1 MTENNKQNGTTYVGH
16 FIIDHCIGLYVERI
30 VPFNQADDSKE
41 IKDIVDA
48 HDTGI
53 WEYFVDTDLNT
64 PTYESLNL
72 TANDGAIH
80 YCIHKSRGRKLSPL
94 MFPHR
99 VTASH
104 GIEQLTE
111 SERNAIIE
119 VNKQLPVH
127 DSSSCECT
135 ACQAIVY

>member
-99 VTASH
+99 VTDTQHHMGSN
-104 GIEQLTE
+104 
-111 SERNAIIE
+111 S
-119 VNKQLPVH
+119 
-127 DSSSCECT
+127 
-135 ACQAIVY
+135 